1 MPEVFVFGTLCH
13 PPLLDIVLGRSARVV
28 PAFLADHA
36 ACLDGQGRPPQTA
49 LCASPGARA
58 DGLIVT
64 DATPQDFARLE
75 YYLGGYSDGI
85 RQMQVRGLD
94 GTPHKVLVALKS
106 VAPRAD
112 APAFV
117 LAPWVARWGPL
128 ACGTAHE
135 IMARFGVAD
144 MAETA
149 ALRPFLA
156 ARAWAQELARRGAPH
171 TLRSDRGRDTVEL
184 VRDRPGFEGFF
195 RLRAFDLRHRRFDG
209 TMSDTFG
216 RESFVTYDAALVLP
230 YDPETDRVLLVEQL
244 RYGTYMR
251 GDPFPSVLEPPAG
264 LVDAGETPEACA
276 LREAREE
283 AGLTLR
289 ALHPMLRAY
298 ASPGYT
304 TEFYHCFLGLC
315 SLSEADNGLAGLE
328 EENEDI
334 RNHVISF
341 DHAMT
346 LVDSGEIN
354 VAPLAAMLLWL
365 ARHRD
370 RIRAES

>member
-1 MPEVFVFGTLCH
+1 MPDVFVFGTLCH
-13 PPLLDIVLGRSARVV
+13 PPLLAIVLGRSARVV
-28 PAFLADHA
+28 PAQLIDYT
-36 ACLDGQGRPPQTA
+36 ACLDGQDRPPQTA
-49 LCASPGARA
+49 LCASPGGMG
-58 DGLIVT
+58 DGLIIT

-75 YYLGGYSDGI
+75 YYLGGYTDGI
-85 RQMQVRGLD
+85 REMQVQAQD
-94 GTPHKVLVALKS
+94 GTRNVLVALKS
-106 VAPRAD
+106 RAPQAH
-112 APAFV
+112 APAFE
-117 LAPWVARWGPL
+117 LDAWVAQWGPL
-128 ACGTAHE
+128 ACGTARE
-135 IMARFGVAD
+135 IMVRFGKAD

-149 ALRPFLA
+149 ALRPFIA
-156 ARAWAQELARRGAPH
+156 ARAWAQELARQSAPH
-171 TLRSDRGRDTVEL
+171 TLRSDRGRETVDL

-195 RLRAFDLRHRRFDG
+195 RMRAFDLRHQRFDG
-209 TMSDTFG
+209 TMSDTFS
-216 RESFVTYDAALVLP
+216 RESFITYDAALVLP
-230 YDPETDRVLLVEQL
+230 YDPETDQILLVEQL

-276 LREAREE
+276 LREAEEE

-289 ALHPMLRAY
+289 ELRPIMRAY

-315 SLSEADNGLAGLE
+315 SLSAADNGLAGLE

-341 DHAMT
+341 DHAMA

-370 RIRAES
+370 SIRAGS